1 MWQEAENW
9 PTTEVSSIP
18 NDDPE
23 VLTNVKTHVI
33 ETTAVHDDML
43 SKLIK
48 YHSSWIKL
56 QRNLACLRRF
66 AVWIQAKKTDRGPL
80 TLEEL
85 NHACKILVICV
96 QKEAF
101 AEDINHLKKHNKL
114 ARTSNL
120 VELKPALSNDILRVG
135 GSLEQAP
142 TLSYEEKHV
151 TILPK
156 NHLLSLL
163 ILRRYHE
170 SSAHVGREQ
179 TLPQS
184 REVLDNTGKKP
195 CEENY
200 KKLL

>member
-1 MWQEAENW
+1 MNPADDASRGLSPQKLCSQSRWWNGPVFLWQELENW

-23 VLTNVKTHVI
+23 VLTNVKIHVI

-48 YHSSWIKL
+48 YQSSWIKL
-56 QRNLACLRRF
+56 QRNLAWLTRF
-66 AVWIQAKKTDRGPL
+66 AIWIQTKETSCIRGPL

-85 NHACKILVICV
+85 DHACKILITCV

-114 ARTSNL
+114 TRTSNL
-120 VELKPALSNDILRVG
+120 IKLKPVLSNDILRVG
-135 GSLEQAP
+135 GRLEQAP
-142 TLSYEEKHV
+142 TLSYEEKHP

-156 NHLLSLL
+156 NHHLSLL
-163 ILRRYHE
+163 IL
-170 SSAHVGREQ
+170 
-179 TLPQS
+179 
-184 REVLDNTGKKP
+184 
-195 CEENY
+195 
-200 KKLL
+200 